1 MRIKRT
7 GAAVLTSLLF
17 CLLVLNAPA
26 IHAQA
31 PKQSNAGDQALRKA
45 QGMLRQI
52 GQEKAALEA
61 EKSELLQ
68 QVKNLEAEVKRL
80 QPLQQ
85 EIDRYRASTE
95 NLQGLKGKLE
105 SDLEKAQKRAQKQ
118 LKKQQKI
125 IDQARQIQNDNQL
138 LVAAVQEREQ
148 WINVCTANNSNLVE
162 INQELLNKYQKKGFF
177 QKLGE
182 LELLTGISNVTT
194 ENLVESY
201 QYRLEDL
208 TVTRIQKAAENN

>member
-1 MRIKRT
+1 MRIKGT
-7 GAAVLTSLLF
+7 VILTSLLL
-17 CLLVLNAPA
+17 CMPGLINAPA

-31 PKQSNAGDQALRKA
+31 PKQSNAADQALRKA
-45 QGMLRQI
+45 QGMLRQL
-52 GQEKAALEA
+52 GQEKAALEV

-85 EIDRYRASTE
+85 EIDRYRADTE
-95 NLQGLKGKLE
+95 NLQNIRGKLE
-105 SDLEKAQKRAQKQ
+105 SNLEKAQKRQQAQ

-148 WINVCTANNSNLVE
+148 WINVCAANNVNLVE
-162 INQELLNKYQKKGFF
+162 INRELLNRYQKKGFF
-177 QKLGE
+177 QQLAE
-182 LELLTGISNVTT
+182 LDLLTGIANVTS
-194 ENLVESY
+194 ENVVESY

-208 TVTRIQKAAENN
+208 TVTRFQKAVENN

>member
-1 MRIKRT
+1 
-7 GAAVLTSLLF
+7 
-17 CLLVLNAPA
+17 
-26 IHAQA
+26 
-31 PKQSNAGDQALRKA
+31 
-45 QGMLRQI
+45 
-52 GQEKAALEA
+52 
-61 EKSELLQ
+61 ELLQ

-95 NLQGLKGKLE
+95 NLQGIKGKLE
-105 SDLEKAQKRAQKQ
+105 SDLEKARKRAQTQSNKQ
-118 LKKQQKI
+118 RKI

-148 WINVCTANNSNLVE
+148 WINVCTANNTDLVE
-162 INQELLNKYQKKGFF
+162 INQELLNKYQQKGFF

>member
-1 MRIKRT
+1 MRIKGT
-7 GAAVLTSLLF
+7 AVLTSLLL
-17 CLLVLNAPA
+17 CALVLNAPA

-45 QGMLRQI
+45 QGMLRQL

-68 QVKNLEAEVKRL
+68 QVKNLEAEIKRL

-85 EIDRYRASTE
+85 EIDRYRANTE
-95 NLQGLKGKLE
+95 NLQGIKGKLE
-105 SDLEKAQKRAQKQ
+105 SDLEKAQKRAQIQ

-138 LVAAVQEREQ
+138 LAAAAQEREQ
-148 WINVCTANNSNLVE
+148 WISVCTANNTNLVE

-208 TVTRIQKAAENN
+208 TVTRIQKAVESN

>member
-1 MRIKRT
+1 MRIKGT
-7 GAAVLTSLLF
+7 AVLTSLLL
-17 CLLVLNAPA
+17 CMLVLNAPA

-31 PKQSNAGDQALRKA
+31 PKQSNAADQALRKA
-45 QGMLRQI
+45 QGMLRQL
-52 GQEKAALEA
+52 GQEKAALET

-85 EIDRYRASTE
+85 EIDRYRADTE
-95 NLQGLKGKLE
+95 TLQSIRGKLE
-105 SDLEKAQKRAQKQ
+105 SNLEKAQKRAQIQ

-148 WINVCTANNSNLVE
+148 WIDVCTANNTNLVD

-208 TVTRIQKAAENN
+208 TVTRVEKAVENN

>member
-1 MRIKRT
+1 MRIKGI
-7 GAAVLTSLLF
+7 GAAVLTSSLF
-17 CLLVLNAPA
+17 CMLILNAPA

-45 QGMLRQI
+45 QGMLRQL
-52 GQEKAALEA
+52 GQEKTALET

-85 EIDRYRASTE
+85 EIDRYRAGTE
-95 NLQGLKGKLE
+95 NLQGIKSKLE
-105 SDLEKAQKRAQKQ
+105 SDLEKAQKRAQAQ

-148 WINVCTANNSNLVE
+148 WISVCAANNVNLVE

-194 ENLVESY
+194 ENLVENY
-201 QYRLEDL
+201 QYRLDDL
-208 TVTRIQKAAENN
+208 TVTRFQKAVENN